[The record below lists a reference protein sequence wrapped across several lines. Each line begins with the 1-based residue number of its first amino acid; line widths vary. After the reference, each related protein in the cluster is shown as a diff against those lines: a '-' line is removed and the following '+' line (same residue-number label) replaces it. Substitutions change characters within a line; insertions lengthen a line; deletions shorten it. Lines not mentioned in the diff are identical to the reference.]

1 MTSQTE
7 RHLTEALRDLVAD
20 QPFEPDRAAIE
31 QRGVRLRRRAR
42 IFRGAV
48 GAGAVVV
55 VAAVTVT
62 TLATARTGPAATHEE
77 AAATTTAKAAPPNPA
92 GQLVSLAAEV
102 MATPAKQPGDAT
114 LVLGEQSYSDGEHI
128 PRADLFADNGT
139 YYFAHT
145 RGGLPAQVRE
155 HNVRGNGV
163 FAREVAAARY
173 AATGD
178 LSTARVRMADAP
190 LDPGSN
196 AHRDHTDSAYLD
208 NWVWGGVYDTV
219 EVAAGDPR
227 VRAGILRLLS
237 TMDEVTVKHTT
248 TNGRATL
255 TVTAGGTIFGGG
267 EQETL
272 ILDAA
277 TGEPIEFQ
285 GGQQGKAPDRMITY
299 QISRVTLADV
309 AAGRF

>member
-7 RHLTEALRDLVAD
+7 QHLTEALRDLVAD

-31 QRGVRLRRRAR
+31 QRGVRLRKRAR

-48 GAGAVVV
+48 GAGVVVV

-62 TLATARTGPAATHEE
+62 TLATARTGPAATHEA
-77 AAATTTAKAAPPNPA
+77 AAATTTAKAAPSNPG
-92 GQLVSLAAEV
+92 GQLVRLAADV

-128 PRADLFADNGT
+128 PRADLFGDNGT

-145 RGGLPAQVRE
+145 RSGLPAQVRE
-155 HNVRGNGV
+155 HNVQGDGV
-163 FAREVAAARY
+163 FAREVAAAKY
-173 AATGD
+173 AATGN

-190 LDPGSN
+190 LDPGTK
-196 AHRDHTDSAYLD
+196 AHHDTDSAYLD
-208 NWVWGGVYDTV
+208 NWIWGGVYDTV
-219 EVAAGDPR
+219 EVAAGDPQ

-237 TMDEVTVKHTT
+237 TMDEVTVTHTT

-255 TVTAGGTIFGGG
+255 TVTAGGAIFGGG

-285 GGQQGKAPDRMITY
+285 GGQQGHAPDAIITY